1 MLIPIK
7 KVVIGI
13 PLYTYDEEGFE
24 VRALTKEEEEGA
36 IEDIVSVDNIRGWA
50 INSVQDVSTKLVVQ
64 DGYPVGYINEPQY
77 NKEQILSFI
86 REYREESIHQG
97 LELEFESPNG
107 IPQETQTKLFQYI
120 LEDLEQFMD
129 TVLEGEK

>member
-1 MLIPIK
+1 MLISIK
-7 KVVIGI
+7 KVVIGV

-24 VRALTKEEEEGA
+24 VRALTREEEEDA

-50 INSVQDVSTKLVVQ
+50 VNSVQDVSTKLVVQ

-97 LELEFESPNG
+97 LEFE
-107 IPQETQTKLFQYI
+107 L
-120 LEDLEQFMD
+120 
-129 TVLEGEK
+129 

>member
-7 KVVIGI
+7 KVVIEI
-13 PLYTYDEEGFE
+13 PLYTYDEEGIE

-36 IEDIVSVDNIRGWA
+36 IEDIASVDDICGWA
-50 INSVQDVSTKLVVQ
+50 VNSVQDVSTKLVVQ

-77 NKEQILSFI
+77 NKEQILNFI

-97 LELEFESPNG
+97 LELEFESSNG
-107 IPQETQTKLFQYI
+107 ISQETQTKLFQRI